1 MNSAGLKLAVGTQR
15 RFAPGYRRAWQ
26 LREKLGKIFLGRAH
40 YLFNWGPQLSWRGDK
55 ASSGGGALLELSYH
69 FIDLMVWML
78 GLPEE
83 VYGLSAGGNRPEV
96 TAADGKPLPL
106 YDTDDTAAAIMR
118 YGKDSMAVVT
128 STRASGPVSEALNL
142 HGHGGSIR
150 ASSEQCLLRDP
161 DGTSVDQLADDSPQ
175 VNVFIRQAE
184 AFASAVAN
192 NTATYE
198 CSAYENLLNMA
209 VVEAIYLS
217 DRTGQPES
225 PLRLLRTQDLTVD
238 QCLALQP
245 KSEGQPTPT

>member
-1 MNSAGLKLAVGTQR
+1 
-15 RFAPGYRRAWQ
+15 
-26 LREKLGKIFLGRAH
+26 
-40 YLFNWGPQLSWRGDK
+40 
-55 ASSGGGALLELSYH
+55 
-69 FIDLMVWML
+69 
-78 GLPEE
+78 
-83 VYGLSAGGNRPEV
+83 
-96 TAADGKPLPL
+96 
-106 YDTDDTAAAIMR
+106 
-118 YGKDSMAVVT
+118 
-128 STRASGPVSEALNL
+128 
-142 HGHGGSIR
+142 
-150 ASSEQCLLRDP
+150 
-161 DGTSVDQLADDSPQ
+161 
-175 VNVFIRQAE
+175 VFIRQAE